1 MILQN
6 SKKILVWLSFVFG
19 LTLLTLDVYYFV
31 PMIGEFLSSDI
42 YMGVLWAV
50 GIAYVILVGSF
61 FFITAPFNK
70 NSKVLHIILL
80 ILIMPAGLIVAVV
93 NKFSGIWAKLVTTF
107 FTIMFSIG
115 VSYFLYIGIA
125 MLLPKAMDYYAPFYY
140 ILAIVGSVAFVSIGR
155 WIHDLTLL
163 LFSNST
169 KLREEKR
176 MTFTQASFWVAVV
189 SLSAYFVASTVGVT
203 YAFSESDKQLLD
215 AVKDASGVFASVTGL
230 IALGRTAYGKREP
243 SLEEIKNTIKQELL
257 EELRTIVAEDNLKFS
272 AEQVAVACQNDNN
285 EPRNVGPQGQMKR
298 GNRKHGKGKRK
309 SS

>member
-1 MILQN
+1 MIRQN

-19 LTLLTLDVYYFV
+19 LTLLILDVYYFV

-61 FFITAPFNK
+61 LFITAPFNK
-70 NSKVLHIILL
+70 NSKVIHIILL
-80 ILIMPAGLIVAVV
+80 ILIMPAGLIVTVV
-93 NKFSGIWAKLVTTF
+93 NKFSDILAKLVTTF
-107 FTIMFSIG
+107 FTITFSMG
-115 VSYFLYIGIA
+115 VSYFMYIGIA
-125 MLLPKAMDYYAPFYY
+125 MLLPKAMDYNAPFYY

-163 LFSNST
+163 LLSNS
-169 KLREEKR
+169 KLPEEKK
-176 MTFTQASFWVAVV
+176 MTFTQASFWVALF

-230 IALGRTAYGKREP
+230 IALGRTAYGKKEP
-243 SLEEIKNTIKQELL
+243 SLGEIKDTIKQELL
-257 EELRTIVAEDNLKFS
+257 EELRIIVAEDNLKFS
-272 AEQVAVACQNDNN
+272 AEQVAVASQNDNN
-285 EPRNVGPQGQMKR
+285 QPRNVGTQGQMKR

-309 SS
+309 SN